1 MYHRVAEAMRRGCVL
16 RPKKVKK
23 KFWGGNDGACALGAV
38 IAGAGERVPAS
49 FFGAIARLFP
59 ELNNI
64 VADPLTGFP
73 ESVLLVINE
82 LNEDT
87 GFSREE
93 IADWLCQ
100 LGGCEHSG
108 IGLLPC
114 FPIWCVAD
122 RT

>member
-1 MYHRVAEAMRRGCVL
+1 MRRGCVL

-23 KFWGGNDGACALGAV
+23 NFWYGKDRACALGAV
-38 IAGAGERVPAS
+38 IADAGEQRPTGFSEA
-49 FFGAIARLFP
+49 ARLFP

-87 GFSREE
+87 HFPREE
-93 IADWLCQ
+93 IADWLCR
-100 LGGCEHSG
+100 LGGCEHPG
-108 IGLLPC
+108 IALLPC
-114 FPIWCVAD
+114 FPIWCVAQ